1 MWLKK
6 NIQKLLYFLLLGLLF
21 MPFIQERLKL
31 IPVTPLSGYF
41 VKTEKIELS
50 VSNFMDGTFQENL
63 ETRRKENVGF
73 HDFLIRL
80 NNQRKYSLFNE
91 VNTNDIIKGKEGM
104 WFGFSYIAT
113 YFGNDYIGHSKL
125 MDFSHKI
132 KFIQDSLSKRRKL
145 FFPLIIPG
153 KTAVYPEL
161 IPDRFYAEN
170 KKKTTNYQTLIQ
182 LLDSTKTTYLDLK
195 KFILMNKPLFKY
207 PIFPKNGVHWTGNTV
222 AIVTDTLLS
231 FLSTNTGRNLI
242 DMKLSDGE
250 VTSDNY
256 RFTDYDIGE
265 SMNIFTHISGDSLH
279 YPMVEYVCNN
289 CEKPRVLGV
298 GDSFLQSFR
307 GFYHTYDSAFHPKSY
322 LWYYNKTVDWP
333 EKFNGKKVLI
343 EYLDLEEEIEK
354 SDIIILEFTDENIR
368 QSGFGFVDQL
378 YDLLRNGKKNYS
390 IKELKKFEKYKT
402 DSTVQHAKSII
413 PLTEYSLEKQIQ
425 LIAISKYNKSKVL
438 NFEEEVQKMMVDIR
452 NNTEWLELVKQQA
465 IERNISLEENIYLN
479 AKWMV
484 ENEN

>member
-1 MWLKK
+1 MWIKK
-6 NIQKLLYFLLLGLLF
+6 NIQKLFFFLLLGLLF
-21 MPFIQERLKL
+21 LPLIQERLKL

-41 VKTEKIELS
+41 LKTEKIELS
-50 VSNFMDGTFQENL
+50 VSNFMDGTFQENF

-91 VNTNDIIKGKEGM
+91 VNTTDIIEGKDGM
-104 WFGFSYIAT
+104 WFGFSYISA
-113 YFGNDYIGHSKL
+113 YFGNDHISYPKL
-125 MDFSHKI
+125 KEYSNKI
-132 KFIQDSLSKRRKL
+132 KFIQDSLGKRGKL
-145 FFPLIIPG
+145 FFPMIIPG
-153 KTAVYPEL
+153 KAAIYPEL

-170 KKKTTNYQTLIQ
+170 NKKITNYQTLIQ
-182 LLDSTKTTYLDLK
+182 LLDSSETTYLDLK
-195 KFILMNKPLFKY
+195 KFIVENKSLFKY

-222 AIVTDTLLS
+222 AIVTDSLLD
-231 FLSTNTGRNLI
+231 FIATETGRKLI

-250 VTSDNY
+250 VTCDNY

-279 YPMVEYVCNN
+279 YPIIEYVCNN
-289 CEKPRVLGV
+289 CEKPRLLGV

-354 SDIIILEFTDENIR
+354 SDIIILESTDENIR
-368 QSGFGFVDQL
+368 QMGFGFVDQL
-378 YDLLRNGKKNYS
+378 YDLLKNGRKVYPVEK
-390 IKELKKFEKYKT
+390 LKPFET
-402 DSTVQHAKSII
+402 DSTIEHAKSII
-413 PLTEYSLEKQIQ
+413 PLTEYSLKKQIE
-425 LIAISKYNKSKVL
+425 LIAISKYNDSKVF
-438 NFEEEVQKMMVDIR
+438 NFEEEVEKMMEDIR

-465 IERNISLEENIYLN
+465 IERNITLEENIYLN